1 MDNYEKYKKAYYKKH
16 HLVKRKYKF
25 VNKLLVLGILFVG
38 ALITVK
44 VNPTAAS
51 WVKTHV
57 YMDNF
62 SFAQIE
68 NWYNKYIG
76 GIFSSNDDEVTQV
89 FSGTIPYTSLEPY
102 YDGVRL
108 KVSSGSV
115 VESLLSGIIVSIG
128 ETEHYGN
135 TIVVEQVDG
144 VSVWY
149 GNVDVSD
156 VKLYDYVEKGQILG
170 MSRSEELYLVLM
182 KDGAYLNYQ
191 DYVA

>member
-38 ALITVK
+38 VLITVK
-44 VNPTAAS
+44 VNPTAAN

-89 FSGTIPYTSLEPY
+89 FSGIIPYTSLEPY

-128 ETEHYGN
+128 ETVHYGN

-170 MSRSEELYLVLM
+170 MSRSEDLYLVLM

>member
-38 ALITVK
+38 VLITVK

-115 VESLLSGIIVSIG
+115 VESLLSGIIVSIE

>member
-38 ALITVK
+38 VLIAVK
-44 VNPTAAS
+44 VNPTAAN

-128 ETEHYGN
+128 ETVHYGN

-170 MSRSEELYLVLM
+170 MSRSEDLYLVLM

>member
-25 VNKLLVLGILFVG
+25 VNKLLVLGILFIGV
-38 ALITVK
+38 LIAVK

-170 MSRSEELYLVLM
+170 MSRSEDLYLVLM

>member
-38 ALITVK
+38 VLITVK

-115 VESLLSGIIVSIG
+115 VESLLSGFMVSIG

-170 MSRSEELYLVLM
+170 MSRSEDLYLVLM

>member
-38 ALITVK
+38 VLITVK

-115 VESLLSGIIVSIG
+115 VESLLSGIIVSIE

-149 GNVDVSD
+149 VNVDVSD

>member
-38 ALITVK
+38 VLITVK

-170 MSRSEELYLVLM
+170 MSRSEDLYLVLM
-182 KDGAYLNYQ
+182 KDGAHLNYQ

>member
-1 MDNYEKYKKAYYKKH
+1 MSIVH
-16 HLVKRKYKF
+16 
-25 VNKLLVLGILFVG
+25 
-38 ALITVK
+38 
-44 VNPTAAS
+44 S
-51 WVKTHV
+51 
-57 YMDNF
+57 
-62 SFAQIE
+62 
-68 NWYNKYIG
+68 
-76 GIFSSNDDEVTQV
+76 
-89 FSGTIPYTSLEPY
+89 YTSLEPY

-170 MSRSEELYLVLM
+170 MSRSEDLYLVLM

>member
-38 ALITVK
+38 VLITVK

-68 NWYNKYIG
+68 NWYHKYIG

-108 KVSSGSV
+108 KVSFGSV

-170 MSRSEELYLVLM
+170 MSRSEDLYLVLM

>member
-38 ALITVK
+38 VLITVK

-68 NWYNKYIG
+68 NWYHKYIG

-89 FSGTIPYTSLEPY
+89 FSETIPYTSLEPY

-170 MSRSEELYLVLM
+170 MSRSEDLYLVLM

>member
-38 ALITVK
+38 VLITVK

-170 MSRSEELYLVLM
+170 MSRSEDLYLVLM
-182 KDGAYLNYQ
+182 KDGVYLNYQ

>member
-38 ALITVK
+38 VLITVK

-68 NWYNKYIG
+68 NWYHKYIG

-128 ETEHYGN
+128 ETKHYGN

-170 MSRSEELYLVLM
+170 MSRSEDLYLVLM

>member
-38 ALITVK
+38 VLITVK

-89 FSGTIPYTSLEPY
+89 FSGTIPYTSLEQY

-108 KVSSGSV
+108 KVSAGSV

-170 MSRSEELYLVLM
+170 MSRSEDLYLVLM

>member
-38 ALITVK
+38 VLITVK
-44 VNPTAAS
+44 VNPTAAN

-170 MSRSEELYLVLM
+170 MSRSEDLYLVLM
-182 KDGAYLNYQ
+182 KDGASLNYQ

>member
-25 VNKLLVLGILFVG
+25 VNKLLVLEILFVG
-38 ALITVK
+38 VLITVK

-68 NWYNKYIG
+68 NWYHKYIG

-170 MSRSEELYLVLM
+170 MSRSEDLYLVLM

>member
-38 ALITVK
+38 VLITVK

-89 FSGTIPYTSLEPY
+89 FSGTIPYTSFEPY

-170 MSRSEELYLVLM
+170 MSRSEDLYLVLM

>member
-38 ALITVK
+38 VLITVK

-128 ETEHYGN
+128 ETEPYGN

-170 MSRSEELYLVLM
+170 MSRSEDLYLVLM

>member
-38 ALITVK
+38 VLITVK
-44 VNPTAAS
+44 VNPTAAN

-170 MSRSEELYLVLM
+170 MSRSKDLYLVLM

>member
-38 ALITVK
+38 VLITVK

-62 SFAQIE
+62 SFSQIE
-68 NWYNKYIG
+68 NWYHKYIG

-170 MSRSEELYLVLM
+170 MSRSEDLYLVLM

>member
-38 ALITVK
+38 VLITVK

-68 NWYNKYIG
+68 NWYHKYIG

-128 ETEHYGN
+128 ETERYGN

-170 MSRSEELYLVLM
+170 MSRSEDLYLVLM